1 MSCGRAEKTAVEKG
15 VAAGHVQ
22 PQSRGKSGVHV
33 SPSVSSQDVAG
44 DVPRAVS
51 WHGRGSGGGGAV
63 VGATQARAAKGPGGR
78 QSFWKPG
85 QRRG

>member
-1 MSCGRAEKTAVEKG
+1 M
-15 VAAGHVQ
+15 
-22 PQSRGKSGVHV
+22 

-51 WHGRGSGGGGAV
+51 WHGRGSGGGAV